1 MRAYPRLNPKEEEE
15 PMKRALRTFV
25 LAVLAAAVASPSPA
39 AQLMT
44 RTLKE
49 KPAIV
54 IAAFGTSTR
63 AQVTF
68 DAFERQL
75 RKELPGYEIRWAF
88 TSEIIRER
96 VNKRWAEQ
104 GIPKRLRSLPQTL
117 GDLEAEGYTKVVVEP
132 LHIFPGEEYEEV
144 VAIVEHFPGLRVET
158 GETLLQRWESLF
170 EVVEVVSRDFLP
182 PEEGC
187 NVLAAHGSPQTHVG
201 SNITYL
207 GLERHLAKKYPNAF
221 LGAVEGILT
230 RDDALGAAKGC
241 PEKRVRFIPFMY
253 VAGDHIMN
261 DIMGEEE
268 DPEEPSWN
276 TELKR
281 AGIRTEVTSV
291 TYEGDTYYKGLGFF
305 PEVNEIFIREIER
318 ALKRF

>member
-1 MRAYPRLNPKEEEE
+1 
-15 PMKRALRTFV
+15 MKRVLKTFG
-25 LAVLAAAVASPSPA
+25 LAALAAAVATPGLG

-63 AQVTF
+63 AQVTY
-68 DAFERQL
+68 DAFEKQL
-75 RKELPGYEIRWAF
+75 RQELPGYEVRWAF

-96 VNKRWAEQ
+96 VNARWAKQ
-104 GIPKRLRSLPQTL
+104 GLTKRLSSLQQAL
-117 GDLEAEGYTKVVVEP
+117 ADLEAAGYTKVVVQP

-144 VAIVEHFPGLRVET
+144 LKIVDGFPGLRIET
-158 GETLLQRWESLF
+158 GETLLQRWESMF
-170 EVVEVVSRDFLP
+170 EVVHTVSRDFLP

-187 NVLAAHGSPQTHVG
+187 NVLTAHGTPSSHVG

-207 GLERHLAKKYPNAF
+207 GLERHLSRKYPNAF
-221 LGAVEGILT
+221 LGAVDGIIT
-230 RDDALGAAKGC
+230 RDDALGAAKAC

-268 DPEEPSWN
+268 DPKEPSWN

-281 AGIRTEVTSV
+281 AGIDTDVTTV
-291 TYEGDTYYKGLGFF
+291 EYQGKTYYKGLGFY
-305 PEVNEIFIREIER
+305 PEVNEIFIKEIRR

>member
-1 MRAYPRLNPKEEEE
+1 MRRWTLTLPLLILT
-15 PMKRALRTFV
+15 ALW
-25 LAVLAAAVASPSPA
+25 AVPGPAGA
-39 AQLMT
+39 AQLLT
-44 RTLKE
+44 RTLKD

-68 DAFERQL
+68 DAFEKQL
-75 RKELPGYEIRWAF
+75 REEVPGYEIRWAF
-88 TSEIIRER
+88 TSEVIRER
-96 VNKRWAEQ
+96 VNQRWAKQ
-104 GIPKRLRSLPQTL
+104 GIQKRLKSLQQTL
-117 GDLEAEGYTKVVVEP
+117 GDLEAEGYTKVVVQP

-144 VAIVEHFPGLRVET
+144 MNIVEHFPGLRIET

-170 EVVEVVSRDFLP
+170 EVVEVISQDFLP

-187 NVLAAHGSPQTHVG
+187 NVLAAHGTPTSHFG

-207 GLERHLAKKYPNAF
+207 GLERHLSKKYPNAF
-221 LGAVEGILT
+221 LGAVDGIIT
-230 RDDALGAAKGC
+230 REDALGAAKAC
-241 PEKRVRFIPFMY
+241 PKKRVRFIPFMY

-268 DPEEPSWN
+268 DPNEPSWN

-281 AGIRTEVTSV
+281 EGFETDVTTV
-291 TYEGDTYYKGLGFF
+291 EYEGETYYKGLGFF
-305 PEVNEIFIREIER
+305 PEVNEIFIKEIKR
-318 ALKRF
+318 ALKRL